1 MPAAWQDVTYPI
13 AEGMPA
19 WPGQPPVEI
28 NNLACIETM
37 GDAAI
42 SGLSFSAHTGTHL
55 DAPNHFIEGDDDVTA
70 FPLELAEG
78 RIRVARVT
86 GGGHVT
92 ADDLAAYEARTRPLS
107 PGDRVAFRTR
117 NSDRDWTR
125 EPFDEN
131 YAAIAPC
138 LAKVL
143 VQRKAAVAGV
153 DYLSV
158 APFDDPATTH
168 RLLLH
173 ARVWVIEGLD
183 LRRVEEGEY
192 DYLALPLKLRGSDAS
207 PLRVL
212 FRPV

>member
-1 MPAAWQDVTYPI
+1 MPTWQDITYPI
-13 AEGMPA
+13 SEGMPA

-70 FPLELAEG
+70 FPLDLAEG
-78 RIRVARVT
+78 TLRVARVT
-86 GGGHVT
+86 GDGHAT
-92 ADDLAAYEARTRPLS
+92 ADDLAAYEARTRPL
-107 PGDRVAFRTR
+107 GAGERIAFRTR
-117 NSDRDWTR
+117 NSDRDWTK
-125 EPFDEN
+125 EPFDED
-131 YAAIAPC
+131 Y
-138 LAKVL
+138 
-143 VQRKAAVAGV
+143 AAVAPSLAKALIERKADLAAV

-183 LRRVEEGEY
+183 LRHVDEGEY
-192 DYLALPLKLRGSDAS
+192 AYLALPLKLVGSDAS
-207 PLRVL
+207 PIRVL
-212 FRPV
+212 IRPA